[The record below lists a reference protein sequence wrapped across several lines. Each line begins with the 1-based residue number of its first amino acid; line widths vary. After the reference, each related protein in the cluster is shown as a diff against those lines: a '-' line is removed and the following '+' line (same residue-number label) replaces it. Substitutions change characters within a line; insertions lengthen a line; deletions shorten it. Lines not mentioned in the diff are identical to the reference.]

1 MSMTHERFSD
11 ASIPENEK
19 KSTGDALKK
28 TLNATVAAT
37 IISGAAGMMPSE
49 AVAQEKIAFANPAV
63 SHTEENKT
71 AKEDLVEKL
80 DTSVLSY
87 IAGLSIFGKLG
98 LVNDI
103 KNNGESIKTFLKER
117 IHDTEKTKSIFG
129 QSSNELKTVL
139 SLYVRGL
146 KEIEKTSPSAYASSI
161 SRINSLISTVQTSS
175 ISELEEKF
183 K

>member
-1 MSMTHERFSD
+1 MTHERFSD

-49 AVAQEKIAFANPAV
+49 AGAQEKIAFANPAV

-146 KEIEKTSPSAYASSI
+146 KEIENESWYGSI